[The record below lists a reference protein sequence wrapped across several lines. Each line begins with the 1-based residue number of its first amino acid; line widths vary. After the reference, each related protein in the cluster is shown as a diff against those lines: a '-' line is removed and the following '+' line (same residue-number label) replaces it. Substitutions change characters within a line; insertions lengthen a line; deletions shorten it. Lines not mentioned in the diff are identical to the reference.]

1 MSATVTDHGE
11 ARLEPPK
18 TYYSGQV
25 KIPGY
30 GETPERCRPLTPV
43 GFCKSGHTVLGRSS
57 CGTRYCP
64 DHWRDW
70 CEEAVISAV
79 ARLAAY
85 RHAVDGAEKRLSHI
99 VASPPQDRRYS
110 KRALWETR
118 SEAYDVLEAA
128 GVRGGVSV
136 THPYR
141 TNERG
146 DELYAQAQALGE
158 LDEDTGRWEFLRDCT
173 GDFEDLSRY
182 IEASPH
188 YHALAAAED
197 VQPDD
202 APDDWVV
209 ERIRT
214 LKPFYYRDTESYR
227 AMVAPAYY
235 ILTHGAVEDDKHTLT
250 YFGDV
255 HPASFDPSEELNA
268 DVWDRIQQEAE
279 AAVKAAEDDEDDE
292 ALGGPA
298 ECPCEDCEAAV
309 VDVYYLDEYMD
320 DEDFKSDVLSH
331 RDGRQRWLRL
341 RGLVYWWS
349 EGGVRPP
356 PHIQG
361 DEDRLRRWL
370 EWRGDEI
377 TATPG
382 DSGPPTARQVSLETA
397 VMGSD

>member
-1 MSATVTDHGE
+1 MNAASADHE
-11 ARLEPPK
+11 AARLEAPK
-18 TYYSGQV
+18 TFYSGQV
-25 KIPGY
+25 EIPGF
-30 GETPERCRPLTPV
+30 GDAPHRCRPLTPV
-43 GFCKSGHTVLGRSS
+43 GFCEDGHTILGRSS

-110 KRALWETR
+110 RRALWETR
-118 SEAYDVLEAA
+118 SEAYDALKAA

-146 DELYAQAQALGE
+146 DELYETAVTRGE
-158 LDEDTGRWEFLRDCT
+158 LDEDTGRWEFLRDCA
-173 GDFEDLSRY
+173 DDWDDMSRY

-188 YHALAAAED
+188 YHTLGAAPD

-202 APDDWVV
+202 APDGWVV

-214 LKPFYYRDTESYR
+214 LKPFYYQDTESYR

-235 ILTHGAVEDDKHTLT
+235 VLTHGAVEDDKHTLT

-255 HPASFDPSEELNA
+255 HPASFDPEEELTA
-268 DVWDRIQQEAE
+268 AVWSRIQMEAA
-279 AAVKAAEDDEDDE
+279 AAVKGAVDDEGDE
-292 ALGGPA
+292 AAGGPA
-298 ECPCEDCEAAV
+298 ECPCEDCTAGV
-309 VDVYYLDEYMD
+309 VDVYYLMDYLED
-320 DEDFKSDVLSH
+320 DEFKSHVLSH

-341 RGLVYWWS
+341 RGLAYWWS
-349 EGGVRPP
+349 EGGDRPP
-356 PHIQG
+356 PTIQG

-370 EWRGDEI
+370 EWRGDDV
-377 TATPG
+377 TVTPG
-382 DSGPPTARQVSLETA
+382 DTGPPTSRQVSLQTA
-397 VMGSD
+397 VMQ